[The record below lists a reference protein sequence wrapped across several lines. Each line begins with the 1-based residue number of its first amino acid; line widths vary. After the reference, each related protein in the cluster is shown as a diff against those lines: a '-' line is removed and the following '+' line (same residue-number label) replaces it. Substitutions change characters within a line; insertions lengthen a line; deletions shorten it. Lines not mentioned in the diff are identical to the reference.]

1 MKGRRADSHKYQFRR
16 KAYYD
21 MKEEGTL
28 EEYERFW
35 KKKVKDD
42 KREIKKMVKRGA
54 SEKEIEARK
63 WEGKTKLGPM
73 AHVSYKQRCICSRDN
88 SRHSLNSAHTQ
99 NTNTRFP
106 SRQKACFCALLR

>member
-1 MKGRRADSHKYQFRR
+1 MSALIAVNNNMKGRRADSHKYQFRR

-73 AHVSYKQRCICSRDN
+73 AHVSYKQR
-88 SRHSLNSAHTQ
+88 
-99 NTNTRFP
+99 
-106 SRQKACFCALLR
+106 